1 MNIPKLKA
9 PIVLVHGLL
18 GYDRITIGP
27 WFAWDYFRGIGAAF
41 SAAGNRV
48 LVPRLSPTG
57 GVEQRARQ
65 LRRFLDRHAPR
76 ESLHLIAHSLGGL
89 DARFM
94 IGHLGMAQRVLSL
107 TTVGTPHR
115 GSPFADWGMRRLEAF
130 VKPVMQVLHIPYLA
144 FRDLTTA
151 ACKALNERTPD
162 VPGIRYFS
170 VAGRCEGPWLTL
182 PWRWPQAVVAR
193 AEGPNDGVVSIASAT
208 YGEHTEIWDGD
219 HLNLINIPNTA
230 ARRRGLWSDRVP
242 LYAGLV
248 RRLADCGF

>member
-1 MNIPKLKA
+1 MNIPTLKA

-27 WFAWDYFRGIGAAF
+27 WLAWDYFRGIGAALG
-41 SAAGNRV
+41 AAGNRV
-48 LVPRLSPTG
+48 LVPKLSPTA
-57 GVEQRARQ
+57 GVEQRAGQ

-76 ESLHLIAHSLGGL
+76 EPVHLIAHSLGGL

-94 IGHLGMAQRVLSL
+94 IGPLGMDKRVLSL
-107 TTVGTPHR
+107 TTIGTPHR
-115 GSPFADWGMRRLEAF
+115 GSPFADWGMRRFEAF
-130 VKPVMQVLHIPYLA
+130 VRPFMQALYIPYLA

-151 ACKALNERTPD
+151 ACRSLNERMPF

-182 PWRWPQAVVAR
+182 PWRLPHAIVAR
-193 AEGPNDGVVSIASAT
+193 AEGDNDGVVSIASAT

-219 HLNLINIPNTA
+219 HLNLINIPNHA
-230 ARRRGLWSDRVP
+230 ARRRRLWTDRAP